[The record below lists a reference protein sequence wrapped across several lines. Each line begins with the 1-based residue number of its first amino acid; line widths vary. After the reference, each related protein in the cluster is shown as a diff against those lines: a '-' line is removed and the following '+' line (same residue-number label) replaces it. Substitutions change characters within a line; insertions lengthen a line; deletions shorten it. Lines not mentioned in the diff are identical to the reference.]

1 MKINIKVM
9 AICLLIFIVIL
20 TGCWDMVEID
30 RRLFVGIVG
39 IDTCPQKGKY
49 TFHYSLPVAR
59 QIISGEG
66 GGGGGGQG
74 KPVVTESTVAYSIT
88 DGARNLALRLN
99 RDLFLNIC
107 G

>member
-1 MKINIKVM
+1 M
-9 AICLLIFIVIL
+9 
-20 TGCWDMVEID
+20 
-30 RRLFVGIVG
+30 
-39 IDTCPQKGKY
+39 PQKGKY

-99 RDLFLNIC
+99 RDLFFEHMRIVVISEDAAKEGINNFINP
-107 G
+107 

>member
-39 IDTCPQKGKY
+39 IDTCLKK
-49 TFHYSLPVAR
+49 A
-59 QIISGEG
+59 
-66 GGGGGGQG
+66 
-74 KPVVTESTVAYSIT
+74 
-88 DGARNLALRLN
+88 
-99 RDLFLNIC
+99 NIHFTIPYL
-107 G
+107 